1 MSWWGW
7 IFLAAALVLA
17 YGMTIARWRFVIHHS
32 EAHVLPIGAKA
43 IRVLHI
49 SDVHMAPWQKRKQAF
64 IKSLM
69 SEAPDLIVNTG
80 DNLGHQNVI
89 HNVIDSYSEILKV
102 PGVFVNGSN
111 DYYAPRIKNPFGYLR
126 APSTPDNSRPLA
138 TSELTN
144 AFENHG
150 WKNLNNR
157 SAEITINGT
166 KIGFIGVDDPHD
178 KLDDLATV
186 KKLRNEVIVGVAH
199 APYRRVIENFAEVG
213 ADIMFA
219 GHTHGG
225 QVRFPIVGA
234 LTTNSDLPNKYAKG
248 LSAWLFNEKV
258 MLLNVAA
265 GLGNSIYAPVRFCNS
280 PEVRVITL
288 LPKQN

>member
-1 MSWWGW
+1 MTWWGW
-7 IFLAAALVLA
+7 VLLAAAIAIA
-17 YGMTIARWRFVIHHS
+17 YGMTFARWRFVIHHS
-32 EAHVLPIGAKA
+32 EAHVLPKGSKS

-64 IKSLM
+64 IKSLS
-69 SEAPDLIVNTG
+69 SEAPDLIINTG

-89 HNVIDSYSEILKV
+89 HNVIDSYSEILKF

-111 DYYAPRIKNPFGYLR
+111 DYYAPRVKNPFGYLI

-138 TSELTN
+138 TDELTN

-157 SAEITINGT
+157 STELEINGT

-178 KLDDLATV
+178 KLDDLSTV
-186 KKLRNEVIVGVAH
+186 TKLRNELIIGVAH
-199 APYRRVIENFAEVG
+199 APYRRVIESFAEAG

-225 QVRFPIVGA
+225 QVRFPLIGA
-234 LTTNSDLPNKYAKG
+234 LTTNSDLPTKYAKG

-265 GLGNSIYAPVRFCNS
+265 GLGNSIYAPVRFWNR

-288 LPKQN
+288 LPKNN